1 MNGNVIITIGDKTKV
16 QLNPMLLKN
25 YLKADMMII
34 EARIDAKE
42 ML

>member
-1 MNGNVIITIGDKTKV
+1 MVTLIIFTFGDKTKV
-16 QLNPMLLKN
+16 QKN